1 MKTSKR
7 NSPFPDFSRT
17 ERLGLGVLLLL
28 VILVF
33 IFPSFS
39 SGTGSRPLEAD
50 SSWIKAARQL
60 VQVDSGETNAYRPYA
75 AFKQE
80 HRGSKYPSYPAAPAS
95 YFYFDPNTIDA
106 AGWKKLGLRDKTIQ
120 TILHYR
126 EKGGRFR
133 KAEDLQR
140 VYGLFPDEYAK
151 LEPWIQIAT
160 AERPSAALTG
170 APVPVTT
177 VSKTDR
183 PRYAIVDINTADT
196 SALIALPGI
205 GGKLAARIIA
215 FRDKLGGFIATEQV
229 AETYG
234 LPDSTFQKI
243 KTLLRCGNS
252 PFRKININT
261 AGIDELK
268 AHPYI
273 RWQLAKPILAYRESH
288 GPFRSADDLLQVQAA
303 DAATWKKIIP
313 YLQF

>member
-7 NSPFPDFSRT
+7 NTPFPDFSRT
-17 ERLGLGVLLLL
+17 ERWGLGVLFLL
-28 VILVF
+28 VLIVF
-33 IFPSFS
+33 IIPSFRPGTS
-39 SGTGSRPLEAD
+39 SRSVEAD
-50 SSWIKAARQL
+50 SSWIAAARQL
-60 VQVDSGETNAYRPYA
+60 VQADSGETNADHPYGPY
-75 AFKQE
+75 KPVK
-80 HRGSKYPSYPAAPAS
+80 RGSQYQSYPAASAS

-133 KAEDLQR
+133 KADDLQR

-160 AERPSAALTG
+160 AERPSAVITG
-170 APVPVTT
+170 ATVPAST

-261 AGIDELK
+261 ASLDELK

-273 RWQLAKPILAYRESH
+273 RWQLAKPIIAYRESH